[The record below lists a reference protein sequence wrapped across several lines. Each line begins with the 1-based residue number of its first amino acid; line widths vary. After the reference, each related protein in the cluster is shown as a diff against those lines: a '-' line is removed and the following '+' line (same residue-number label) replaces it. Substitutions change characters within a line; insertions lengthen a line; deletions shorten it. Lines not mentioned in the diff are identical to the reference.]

1 MDHFD
6 IAINITLH
14 NEGYLLFKT
23 FKSIGCN
30 IDFLKKDHPKARVA
44 VNVLLDNPDAETA
57 RFIKKSRDFIKKY
70 ADKYSEYIESLGDV
84 GLSRNYLIDKALKD
98 DIKYIAIYDGDD
110 LYSRRY
116 LSRMYSTAIKF
127 KKPAVVAYEFLLDLD
142 EWTGLLYTRIH
153 KLWSSFDKRQPL
165 TNMYST
171 NLYSS
176 QILVDKRIFEKI
188 KYQPNLKQYRYE
200 DYKFT
205 LDALAN
211 GYPIVVAPKT
221 MHIYRRKLHGS
232 VLATHSQSST
242 CLAPT
247 KLFSP
252 DIFSKLS
259 HIEADDFDLNKY
271 NYWAINPKRQL
282 SPDGFYLKLHKSHI
296 RNSLL
301 YTKRAIKEVIK
312 SGLNFAVRIK
322 NSICK
327 NEIDYDI
334 KQANLDRLKKAG
346 FDQEMLDDI
355 KFLNKI
361 EPLAIYDDDHFI
373 NFTAVTPLANPNP
386 VDDIYYNL
394 CSKKGMKDV
403 TDILLVPHITLGGA
417 DKAMIH
423 LCQTLSNNGRN
434 VLVIATNSGDENP
447 WGYKVSNIK
456 NATFLERD
464 TDFPID
470 KINDKDLEIM
480 LLRVIQNWPKIKSLT
495 VMNSGVGYNLI
506 DNWHKEI
513 KKRAKIY
520 VHSWAFSVNQYGMNC
535 QPFMLQPIYEYIDH
549 LIIDGD
555 NYKKQLV
562 AINGWNGDKIEAVSL
577 PISPV
582 NLKKDYQ
589 IKKKVFYAGRFSVDK
604 RIDLILD
611 ICQNLAKDNIQVD
624 FYGTPDQTDH
634 SYSGVDDI
642 TRINALPN
650 TFYKGG
656 FNGFKEIPV
665 DDYDIFILPT
675 KSEGMP
681 NIVLESLKA
690 NVFVVAGDAG
700 SINSRVKDYKNGFV
714 VKDNASSDAY
724 EKAIRQF
731 YDQQDKILDPKV
743 RKKFNDKILESHKIK
758 NYEEAITNLYD

>member
-23 FKSIGCN
+23 FESIGYN
-30 IDFLKKDHPKARVA
+30 IDFLKKDHPKTRVA
-44 VNVLLDNPDAETA
+44 VNVLLDNPDAETV
-57 RFIKKSRDFIKKY
+57 RFIKKSRDFIKKH
-70 ADKYSEYIESLGDV
+70 ADKYSEYTESLGDV

-98 DIKYIAIYDGDD
+98 DVKYIAIYDGDD

-116 LSRMYSTAIKF
+116 LSRMYATAIKF
-127 KKPAVVAYEFLLDLD
+127 KKPAVIAYEFLLDLD

-200 DYKFT
+200 DYKFF
-205 LDALAN
+205 LDVIAN
-211 GYPIVVAPKT
+211 NYPIVVAPKT

-232 VLATHSQSST
+232 VLATHSQSNT

-259 HIEADDFDLNKY
+259 HIEVADFDLNKY
-271 NYWAINPKRQL
+271 NHWAINPKQWL
-282 SPDGFYLKLHKSHI
+282 SPEGFYLKLHKSHI

-301 YTKRAIKEVIK
+301 YTKRAVKEVIK

-322 NSICK
+322 NSIHK
-327 NEIDYDI
+327 NKVDYDV

-373 NFTAVTPLANPNP
+373 NFTAVTPLTKPNL
-386 VDDIYYNL
+386 VDDVYYNL
-394 CSKKGMKDV
+394 CSKKGMQDV

-447 WGYKVSNIK
+447 WGHKVSSIK

-464 TDFPID
+464 VDFPVD
-470 KINDKDLEIM
+470 KIDDKNLEIM
-480 LLRVIQNWPKIKSLT
+480 LLRIIQNWPKVKSLT

-506 DNWHKEI
+506 NNWHKEI
-513 KKRAKIY
+513 KKCAKIY
-520 VHSWAFSVNQYGMNC
+520 VHSWAFFVNQYGMNC

-562 AINGWNGDKIEAVSL
+562 AINGWDGDKIEAVSL

-589 IKKKVFYAGRFSVDK
+589 IKKKIFYAGRFGVDK
-604 RIDLILD
+604 KIDLILD

-634 SYSGVDDI
+634 AYSGVDDMA
-642 TRINALPN
+642 RIHALPN

-656 FNGFKEIPV
+656 FNGFKEIPI
-665 DDYDIFILPT
+665 DDYDIFVLPT
-675 KSEGMP
+675 KNEGMP

-700 SINSRVKDYKNGFV
+700 SISLRVKDYKNGFV
-714 VKDNASSDAY
+714 VKENSSPNAY
-724 EKAIRQF
+724 EKAIKQF
-731 YDQQDKILDPKV
+731 YKQQDKILDPKA
-743 RKKFNDKILESHKIK
+743 RKQFNDKILESHKIK
-758 NYEEAITNLYD
+758 NYEKAITDLYN